1 MPTPGE
7 LLKTYWNYPEF
18 RGSQEAIINA
28 VLSGHDVLALL
39 PTGGGKSVCYQVPAL
54 ASEGICIVVS
64 PLVALIHDQVDS
76 LKRKGIKALS
86 LTGGLPFEEVINR
99 LDNCLYGN
107 YKFLY
112 LSPERLQQDLVM
124 ERITQM
130 NVSLV
135 AIDEAHCISQ
145 WGNDFRPAYL
155 GCSVIREL
163 KPGVPLMA
171 LTATATPR
179 VAQDI
184 ITNLQLS
191 DHRVFK
197 DSFYRENIIYR
208 VLWEEDK
215 HYRLKQLCQDTGG
228 SVIVYVRSRR
238 QSEELS
244 AFLNANGQSSGF
256 FHGGL
261 PTKEKTAKLNA
272 WLHGRTR
279 IMVATNAFGMGIDKP
294 DVSLVVHYQL
304 PDSIENYFQEAGRA
318 GRDGNIAH
326 AVLLTNKTD
335 EKQLKRQFLE
345 TLPGIDFLKHLYQ
358 KLNNYFQIPYG
369 DGSNTTHNFQ
379 FNSFCET
386 YKLNPGLTYN
396 GLQILDQQSVISLS
410 QHFNRQTEVQFISSK
425 GQIMAYME
433 QHRGQAAV
441 IQVILRTYG
450 GITDYNT
457 RINEV
462 LIGRKA
468 GVPEGIV
475 TKILKQLY
483 TDGLIEYKSIVG
495 DLQLTF
501 LVPREDDRTIHTF
514 AKEVKEHQQQKTLNV
529 EAMLRYVNDDRHCR
543 SRQLL
548 HYFGE
553 KTKTNCGQ
561 CDVCLSRSPRKQW
574 TDREKIADQIKLQLQ
589 QSNLTSRSLLHRLSF
604 EEQEVIDTLRE
615 MLEDGL
621 IGINNK
627 NQYYLH

>member
-18 RGSQEAIINA
+18 RGSQETIINA
-28 VLSGHDVLALL
+28 VLSGQDVLALL
-39 PTGGGKSVCYQVPAL
+39 PTGGGKSICYQVPAL

-64 PLVALIHDQVDS
+64 PLVALIQDQVDS

-86 LTGGLPFEEVINR
+86 LTGGLAFEEVLNR

-112 LSPERLQQDLVM
+112 LSPERLQQDIVM

-130 NVSLV
+130 NVNLV

-155 GCSVIREL
+155 GCSIIREL
-163 KPGVPLMA
+163 KPDVPMIA

-179 VAQDI
+179 VAKDI
-184 ITNLQLS
+184 IENLKLA

-197 DSFYRENIIYR
+197 DSFHRENIIYK

-215 HYRLKQLCQDTGG
+215 HYRLKQLCSDAPG
-228 SVIVYVRSRR
+228 SAIVYVRSRR
-238 QSEELS
+238 QSEELAS
-244 AFLNANGQSSGF
+244 YLNAHKQSSDF

-261 PTKEKTAKLNA
+261 PTKEKTSKLNS
-272 WLHGRTR
+272 WLQGRTR

-318 GRDGNIAH
+318 GRNGNPAQ

-335 EKQLKRQFLE
+335 EKQLKRQFLD
-345 TLPGIDFLKHLYQ
+345 TLPSIDFLKNLYQ

-369 DGSNTTHNFQ
+369 EGSNTTHNFH
-379 FNSFCET
+379 FNTFCET

-396 GLQILDQQSVISLS
+396 GLQILDQHSVIALS
-410 QHFNRQTEVQFISSK
+410 QHFNRQTEVQFTSSK
-425 GQIMAYME
+425 GQIMAYLD
-433 QHRGQAAV
+433 QHRGQAPV

-450 GITDYNT
+450 GITDYTT

-468 GVPEGIV
+468 GVPEGVII
-475 TKILKQLY
+475 KILKQLH
-483 TDGLIEYKSIVG
+483 TDGLIEYESKVG

-501 LVPREDDRTIHTF
+501 LVPREDERTIHTF
-514 AKEVKEHQQQKTLNV
+514 AHEVKEQHQQKKLNV
-529 EAMLRYVNDDRHCR
+529 EAMLRYVNNDRQCR

-548 HYFGE
+548 QYFGE
-553 KTKTNCGQ
+553 KARADCGQ
-561 CDVCLSRSPRKQW
+561 CDACLTNLRQQAG
-574 TDREKIADQIKLQLQ
+574 TDREYIIAQIQLQLQ
-589 QSNLTSRSLLHRLSF
+589 DSPLTSRALLRQLSF
-604 EEQEVIDTLRE
+604 DEQQLINTLQE

-621 IGINNK
+621 IGINHK